1 MDSSLKGAAGE
12 AYHLP
17 STFEQENFNNN
28 YPIEQ
33 ALRNLLVRS

>member
-12 AYHLP
+12 AYHLS
-17 STFEQENFNNN
+17 STFEQANFNNN
-28 YPIEQ
+28 CSIEQ